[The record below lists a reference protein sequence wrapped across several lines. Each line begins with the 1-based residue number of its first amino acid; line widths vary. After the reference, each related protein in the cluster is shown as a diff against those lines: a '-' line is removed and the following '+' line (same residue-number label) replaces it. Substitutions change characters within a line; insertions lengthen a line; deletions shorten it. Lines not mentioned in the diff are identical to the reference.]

1 MYSRVGILESSY
13 NPCRAYQELNQGD
26 FYSFDQEKIPFLLIY
41 YLPAKNVAT
50 RKITLTSIS
59 SIACVTQWTSIGL

>member
-1 MYSRVGILESSY
+1 MSIVGILESAY

-41 YLPAKNVAT
+41 LLPTRKKCSK